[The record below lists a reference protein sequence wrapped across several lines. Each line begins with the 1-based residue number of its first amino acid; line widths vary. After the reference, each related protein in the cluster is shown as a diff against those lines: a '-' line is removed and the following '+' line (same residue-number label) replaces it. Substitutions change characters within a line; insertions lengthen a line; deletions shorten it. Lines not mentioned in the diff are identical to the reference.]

1 MNDLLCGLNKAS
13 ANVTHAHLLLPNL
26 TLGGMS
32 VPLLI
37 LELPKVLLYH
47 WEATAQVDPFTPDRK
62 LRETL
67 YLGKEARAHPGIG
80 HPDAGEPESGA
91 K

>member
-1 MNDLLCGLNKAS
+1 M
-13 ANVTHAHLLLPNL
+13 
-26 TLGGMS
+26 
-32 VPLLI
+32 PLLI